1 MIDLFLFLSLL
12 LGIEVGTVPILVTAS
27 PVSGSATVGEPSI
40 AIQDLLA
47 DPEMCLVSLDAMKI
61 GTLTLTAALN
71 LATFDPRAHYRGLL
85 DPDAR
90 VHTISTRA
98 LLVTTEGIETIWA
111 LLSCWTACSRTG
123 MPPLRKIPATRPPPG
138 VLSAVGMLMSG
149 MPSPVVS
156 SKDESPKLVTPKPE
170 AVLELRPVSS
180 MPTISTPSWK
190 LSVRVRLISVAS
202 MIGIE
207 TTSFIAILGAAGLA
221 IGLALQG
228 SLGNFAG
235 GVLVLLFKPFK
246 VGDFID
252 AQGVAGTVSE
262 IQIFNTI
269 IKTPD
274 NKVIIVP
281 NGAVYNGVIT
291 NFSKEATRRVDFVF
305 GIGYGDDIKKAKE
318 VIARLVDADERAMKD
333 PAPTIVVSE
342 LADSS
347 VNISCR
353 VWVNA
358 SDYWG
363 VFFDLTENVKLTFDA
378 EGISI
383 PFPQQDVHMH
393 QA

>member
-1 MIDLFLFLSLL
+1 MDNVVEMAWEYGPQLLMAIVVLIIGMWIVNRVVRLTSKGMEKASVEPTLARFL
-12 LGIEVGTVPILVTAS
+12 
-27 PVSGSATVGEPSI
+27 GS
-40 AIQDLLA
+40 
-47 DPEMCLVSLDAMKI
+47 LVSV
-61 GTLTLTAALN
+61 
-71 LATFDPRAHYRGLL
+71 GLK
-85 DPDAR
+85 
-90 VHTISTRA
+90 A
-98 LLVTTEGIETIWA
+98 LL
-111 LLSCWTACSRTG
+111 
-123 MPPLRKIPATRPPPG
+123 
-138 VLSAVGMLMSG
+138 
-149 MPSPVVS
+149 
-156 SKDESPKLVTPKPE
+156 
-170 AVLELRPVSS
+170 
-180 MPTISTPSWK
+180 
-190 LSVRVRLISVAS
+190 LISVAS

-281 NGAVYNGVIT
+281 NGAVSNGVIT